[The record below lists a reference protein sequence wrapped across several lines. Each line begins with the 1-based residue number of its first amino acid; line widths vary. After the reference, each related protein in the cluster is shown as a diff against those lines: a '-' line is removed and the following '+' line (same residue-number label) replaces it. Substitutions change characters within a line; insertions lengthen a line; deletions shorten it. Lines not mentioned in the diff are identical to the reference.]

1 MKTNIVHLALGSNLG
16 DRSINMNRAILRLS
30 HSVRVLAESPI
41 YETPPW
47 GVTDQPAFLNMV
59 IKAETDL
66 SPVALLEFLKTLEQE
81 MGRQPSVRYGPRLI
95 DLDILFYDDLVLETL
110 ELTIPHP
117 RLHERAF
124 VLVPLCDLAP
134 EMVHPLL
141 DLTIRSL
148 KEKVD
153 AKGVTHMPDPLAVIR
168 NEPSLAWKLAVNVL
182 GEEPGSPPVVRAGG
196 LVRTSP
202 LVATLLSERHPDG
215 SLPHHPYK
223 KWNGGHWILSL
234 LADLG
239 YPQGDRLLQPLL
251 EASLD
256 YFLGAGREESL
267 RVIEGRTRRC
277 GSMEGNAAWYS
288 LQLGLADDRTAE
300 LINRLLQWQW
310 QDGGWNCD
318 KRPEADTSSFMET
331 LIPLRALALYARLY
345 GEPRAKAAAE
355 RAAEV
360 FLRRKLFLRLRDGQV
375 MDKHFIR
382 LSYPAYWHY
391 NILFGLK
398 VMAEAG
404 FLSDPRCAPALDLLE
419 SKMLPDGGFPAE
431 ETYSRTTR
439 PDLSG
444 YSLVDWGGVS
454 RVKMNLF
461 VTADAL
467 YVLKLA
473 GRK

>member
-1 MKTNIVHLALGSNLG
+1 MKTHIVHLALGSNLG
-16 DRSINMNRAILRLS
+16 DRSINLSRAILRLS
-30 HSVRVLAESPI
+30 PSVRVLAESHI

-59 IKAETDL
+59 IQAETDL
-66 SPVALLEFLKTLEQE
+66 SPLALLEKLKKVEQE
-81 MGRQPSVRYGPRLI
+81 LGRKPAVRYGPRLI
-95 DLDILFYDDLVLETL
+95 DLDILFYDDLVLETSD
-110 ELTIPHP
+110 LTIPHP
-117 RLHERAF
+117 HLHERAF
-124 VLVPLCDLAP
+124 VLVPLCDMAP

-148 KEKVD
+148 RNKVD
-153 AKGVTHMPDPLAVIR
+153 VKGVTQIPDPLAVIR
-168 NEPSLAWKLAVNVL
+168 AEPSLAWKLAVNVL
-182 GEEPGSPPVVRAGG
+182 GEEPGSPPAVRAAE
-196 LVRTSP
+196 LVRNSP
-202 LVATLLSERHPDG
+202 LVATLLSERSPDG

-239 YPQGDRLLQPLL
+239 YPPGDRSLQPLL

-256 YFLGAGREESL
+256 YFLGAGREQSL
-267 RVIEGRTRRC
+267 RIIEGRTRRC

-310 QDGGWNCD
+310 LDGGWNCD

-331 LIPLRALALYARLY
+331 LIPLRALALYARVS
-345 GEPRAKAAAE
+345 GELRAKAAAE

-360 FLRRKLFLRLRDGQV
+360 FLLRKLFLRLRDGQV
-375 MDKHFIR
+375 IDKHFVR

-391 NILFGLK
+391 HILFGLK

-404 FLSDPRCAPALDLLE
+404 FLSDPRCLPALDLLE
-419 SKMLPDGGFPAE
+419 SKRLPDGGFPAE

-439 PDLSG
+439 PTSAG
-444 YSLVDWGGVS
+444 TPWSVGAVS
-454 RVKMNLF
+454 
-461 VTADAL
+461 
-467 YVLKLA
+467 A
-473 GRK
+473 G